1 MPVPVLPLLMVKP
14 EHFIFQLSTKFASI
28 VFTASFTR
36 HQQILLFYIKL
47 EDLHNF
53 GYSIKRIYSL
63 HEKSNFMA
71 EPTLAQVFGANA
83 SQTSTDLVIKKSD
96 LAAVG
101 LTAAVINTAESLLLA
116 ITLTAQTGLTEDTRD
131 TNIDQSVAITDGFS
145 PSITTRNN
153 AIYLRNTISVE
164 VDKLLS
170 GADVIDPD
178 DY

>member
-1 MPVPVLPLLMVKP
+1 
-14 EHFIFQLSTKFASI
+14 
-28 VFTASFTR
+28 
-36 HQQILLFYIKL
+36 
-47 EDLHNF
+47 
-53 GYSIKRIYSL
+53 
-63 HEKSNFMA
+63 MA

>member
-1 MPVPVLPLLMVKP
+1 
-14 EHFIFQLSTKFASI
+14 
-28 VFTASFTR
+28 
-36 HQQILLFYIKL
+36 
-47 EDLHNF
+47 
-53 GYSIKRIYSL
+53 
-63 HEKSNFMA
+63 MA

-101 LTAAVINTAESLLLA
+101 LTASANNTAESLFLA
-116 ITLTAQTGLTEDTRD
+116 INLNAKEGLTEDNRD
-131 TNIDQSVAITDGFS
+131 TNIDQSVALTDGFS

-164 VDKLLS
+164 VDKPLA